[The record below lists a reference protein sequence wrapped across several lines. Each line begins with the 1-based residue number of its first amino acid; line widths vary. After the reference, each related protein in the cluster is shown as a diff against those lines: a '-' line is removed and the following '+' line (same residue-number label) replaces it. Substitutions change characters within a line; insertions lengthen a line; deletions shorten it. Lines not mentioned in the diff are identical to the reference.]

1 MWPGPGTRRR
11 SRGVAEF
18 AFAIPGDPDQRT
30 GGYLYDRRLAA
41 ELPRQGWQVRPV
53 RLPDRFP
60 FPGAA
65 DLAAT
70 DRLLADLPD
79 GMPVVVDGLAF
90 GAMPEA
96 AARHAARLRLVA
108 LVHHPLGYET
118 GLSSQAATQLI
129 ESERAALGHARHVVV
144 TSTTTAQTL
153 AAAFGV
159 AEAKLTVALPGT
171 DPLPVAAGSDD
182 VAPAMLA
189 VGSVLPRKDFPAL
202 VDALATLQDLPWRLV
217 IAGSLARDPAE
228 VDRLRAAVG
237 RHGLSERV
245 TLTGEVAAD
254 ELRALLHR
262 SDLFVSSSRYEGFG
276 MALAEAVA
284 AGLPVVAV
292 AGGAVADWMD
302 PDAAVLVPPDR
313 PDELA
318 LALRSVLVEPDR
330 RHRLRMAAL
339 AARSRL
345 PDWAACAAAVAA
357 ALDRVARA

>member
-1 MWPGPGTRRR
+1 M
-11 SRGVAEF
+11 AEF

-41 ELPRQGWQVRPV
+41 ELPRQDWQVRPV
-53 RLPDRFP
+53 RLPDGFP
-60 FPGAA
+60 FPDAA

-70 DRLLADLPD
+70 NRLLAGLPD
-79 GMPVVVDGLAF
+79 DMPVMIDGLAF
-90 GAMPEA
+90 GAMPEVV
-96 AARHAARLRLVA
+96 ARHAARLRLVA

-118 GLSSQAATQLI
+118 GLSPQAADRLVA
-129 ESERAALGHARHVVV
+129 SERAALAHARHVVV

-153 AAAFGV
+153 ATTFGV

-171 DPLPVAAGSDD
+171 DPLPVATGSGDA
-182 VAPAMLA
+182 APALLA

-217 IAGSLARDPAE
+217 IAGSLVRDLVEAG
-228 VDRLRAAVG
+228 RLRAAID
-237 RHGLSERV
+237 RHGLAERV
-245 TLTGEVAAD
+245 SLTGEVAAD
-254 ELRALLHR
+254 ELHALLHR

-302 PDAAVLVPPDR
+302 RDAAVLVPPDR

-318 LALRSVLVEPDR
+318 LALRSVLAEPDR
-330 RHRLRMAAL
+330 RHRLRTAAL
-339 AARSRL
+339 AARAHL
-345 PDWAACAAAVAA
+345 PDWTACAAAVAA
-357 ALDRVARA
+357 ALDRVAQA

>member
-1 MWPGPGTRRR
+1 M
-11 SRGVAEF
+11 AEF

-53 RLPDRFP
+53 RLPDGFP
-60 FPGAA
+60 FPDAA
-65 DLAAT
+65 ELAAT

-79 GMPVVVDGLAF
+79 DMPVMVDGLAF
-90 GAMPEA
+90 GAMPEV

-118 GLSSQAATQLI
+118 GLSPQVAERLV

-153 AAAFGV
+153 ATAFSV
-159 AEAKLTVALPGT
+159 AEARLAVALPGT
-171 DPLPVAAGSDD
+171 DPLPAAVGSGDA
-182 VAPAMLA
+182 APALLA

-202 VDALATLQDLPWRLV
+202 VDALASLGDLPWRLV
-217 IAGSLARDPAE
+217 IAGSLTRDPFEA
-228 VDRLRAAVG
+228 DRLRATIR

-245 TLTGEVAAD
+245 TLAGEVAAD

-276 MALAEAVA
+276 MALAEAAA

-292 AGGAVADWMD
+292 AGGAVADWMH

-318 LALRSVLVEPDR
+318 LALSSVLAGPDR
-330 RHRLRMAAL
+330 RHRLRTAAL
-339 AARSRL
+339 TARARL